1 MALRAVPDHPKFA
14 DLKARLGRPKY
25 VALGCLEAIWH
36 FTGRF
41 TPQGNLGK
49 YTDQAI
55 EAWVEWDG
63 EPGALIAALVGAGWL
78 DADPVHRLLVHDWAQ
93 HADKA
98 TKNALGRAHVGF
110 CTDPVRTA
118 SVQST
123 DEKPESGTVSRLPE
137 PVPVP
142 VPVPVPEPE
151 TKAKTKAATPK
162 APLFVLPDWISK
174 EVWAAF
180 EEMRRKIKK
189 PMTDHARNNIVAD
202 LVRIEATGQH
212 AEDVL
217 NQSITND
224 WRGVFPLTTAN
235 GGSNGRGGGSFG
247 NRGQARTNG
256 NLEALKASLEGSMQ
270 SDFDRTGGS
279 PASIRERGDVEA
291 VLRPSV

>member
-63 EPGALIAALVGAGWL
+63 QPGALITALIGAGWL
-78 DADPVHRLLVHDWAQ
+78 DADPVHRLLVHDWGQ

-98 TKNALGRAHVGF
+98 TKNALNRAHIGF
-110 CTDPVRTA
+110 CTDPVRTP

-123 DEKPESGTVSRLPE
+123 DEKPELSTVSRLPE

-142 VPVPVPEPE
+142 VPVPEA
-151 TKAKTKAATPK
+151 KAKAAAKEKPSH
-162 APLFVLPDWISK
+162 LVLPDWISS
-174 EVWAAF
+174 EAWDAF
-180 EEMRRKIKK
+180 EEMRRKLRA
-189 PMTDHARNNIVAD
+189 PLTDYARKRIIAE
-202 LVRIEATGQH
+202 LVKLESQGH
-212 AEDVL
+212 KAESVL
-217 NQSITND
+217 NQSITRG
-224 WRGVFPLTTAN
+224 WRGVFPLSADNRELHQPRSDVPRAFTPDEMEKHRQQEESEEREGYAMWLSMSDN
-235 GGSNGRGGGSFG
+235 FKAKNPWLGRIF
-247 NRGQARTNG
+247 
-256 NLEALKASLEGSMQ
+256 EEG
-270 SDFDRTGGS
+270 
-279 PASIRERGDVEA
+279 A
-291 VLRPSV
+291 

>member
-63 EPGALIAALVGAGWL
+63 EPGALIAALIGAGWL

-110 CTDPVRTA
+110 CTDPVRTP

-142 VPVPVPEPE
+142 VPVPEPEPE
-151 TKAKTKAATPK
+151 TKAKAKAATPK

-174 EVWAAF
+174 EVWTAF

-189 PMTDHARNNIVAD
+189 PMTDHARKNIVAE

-224 WRGVFPLTTAN
+224 WRGVFPLMTAN

-256 NLEALKASLEGSMQ
+256 NLEAARSAAEAIAGQ
-270 SDFDRTGGS
+270 GHDWVGGG
-279 PASIRERGDVEA
+279 PASVRERGDVEA
-291 VLRPSV
+291 VQRASV

>member
-41 TPQGNLGK
+41 TPQGNIGK

-63 EPGALIAALVGAGWL
+63 EPGALIAGLIGAGWL

-98 TKNALGRAHVGF
+98 TKLSLQRCKSSF
-110 CTDPVRTA
+110 CTLTVHTL

-123 DEKPESGTVSRLPE
+123 DTETKQSTAYGL

-142 VPVPVPEPE
+142 VPEPVPEPE
-151 TKAKTKAATPK
+151 TKAKTKAAPPK

-256 NLEALKASLEGSMQ
+256 NLEAARSAAEAIAGQ
-270 SDFDRTGGS
+270 GHDWVGGG

>member
-63 EPGALIAALVGAGWL
+63 EPGTLIAALTGAGWI

-98 TKNALGRAHVGF
+98 TKLSLQRCRASF
-110 CTDPVRTA
+110 CTLTVHTL
-118 SVQST
+118 SVQSG
-123 DEKPESGTVSRLPE
+123 DVVAEQGTLYGL

-151 TKAKTKAATPK
+151 PEAKAKAAPPK
-162 APLFVLPDWISK
+162 APLFALPDWISA
-174 EVWAAF
+174 EVWKDF
-180 EEMRRKIKK
+180 EEMRRKIKA
-189 PMTDHARNNIVAD
+189 PLTDRARKNIVAE
-202 LVRIEATGQH
+202 LIRIEATGQH

-217 NQSITND
+217 NQSITNS
-224 WRGVFPLTTAN
+224 WRGVFPIKTD

-256 NLEALKASLEGSMQ
+256 NLEAARSAAEAIAGQGS
-270 SDFDRTGGS
+270 DWAGGG

-291 VLRPSV
+291 LQRPSV